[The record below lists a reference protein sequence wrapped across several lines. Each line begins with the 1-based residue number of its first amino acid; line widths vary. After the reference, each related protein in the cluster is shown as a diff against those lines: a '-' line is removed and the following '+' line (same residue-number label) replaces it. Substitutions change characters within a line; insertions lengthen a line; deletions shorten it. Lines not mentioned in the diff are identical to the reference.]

1 MKRKLAFL
9 MAASLIATGALAGCG
24 GSKDAAADA
33 NQDAAADAN
42 QDAAA
47 DAQQPAETTGG
58 TLRMGTNATF
68 PPYESV
74 DDNNNV
80 VGIDADIA
88 AAVAEKLGMQLE
100 ITNMEFDS
108 LIPALNADQI
118 DIIFAGM
125 TITEERKESVDCSD
139 SYATGIQSIIVPEN
153 SDIASPDDLAGK
165 KVGVQTGT
173 TGDIYCTDDLG
184 EECVQRFENGVVATQ
199 ALVNGQI
206 DAVVIDNEP
215 AKAYVAANE
224 GLKIVETAY
233 AVEDYAAA
241 INKGNTELLDK
252 VNGALKELKDEGK
265 LDEIIKTYIHE

>member
-24 GSKDAAADA
+24 GSK
-33 NQDAAADAN
+33 DAAADAN

-125 TITEERKESVDCSD
+125 TITEERKESVDFSD

-184 EECVQRFENGVVATQ
+184 EECVQRFESGVVATQ

>member
-125 TITEERKESVDCSD
+125 TITEERKESVDFSD

-184 EECVQRFENGVVATQ
+184 EECVQRFESGVVATQ